1 MSRATFFVQEC
12 PTCGRSLEVRV
23 DLLGKLVKCRHCSGR
38 FVASDPANTSATLVS
53 DSAILER
60 ADELLA
66 TVESMPSRP
75 R

>member
-1 MSRATFFVQEC
+1 VSRATFFVQEC

-38 FVASDPANTSATLVS
+38 FVASSPANTSATLVS

>member
-1 MSRATFFVQEC
+1 VSRATFFVQEC

-53 DSAILER
+53 DSAILGR